1 MSLDAPTQAEEGDGC
16 SREKMWLDDVISA
29 LDSVYDIMDEKPEEA
44 GKVKVKAILISLALQ
59 FCWTGNLTLNG
70 KTINAWSVL
79 RSELKDMVMTAHQKA
94 REGAGKVNLPLGIK
108 VDNIDDTFVAE
119 MLMAAVEDSPSKGKT
134 KAGTTSSGSRSAS
147 EAAVTKLLEKD
158 STAVNIK
165 AFLRINPSSL
175 PCRMHPEYQKVVQ
188 TAWQLSSSV
197 STGSKTVKDVPL
209 AAITRTI
216 ATSIAGSIPANWIDL
231 CRSVLDHIA
240 GKSDAVDSEDLS
252 AKSLP
257 ACLEHL
263 FANTD
268 SVMKFAGIRAA
279 YLTQLVLDL
288 CGAGGPFHSDQNNQ
302 LCSNLA
308 QSALVNHLREF
319 DLSTTDAEWAP
330 KWTELL
336 AAIRAHTGPLT
347 KDSVDNAVKQI
358 HKKKHPQEGGGSQD

>member
-1 MSLDAPTQAEEGDGC
+1 MSLDVPTQAEEGDGC

-29 LDSVYDIMDEKPEEA
+29 LESVYDNMDEKPEEA

-94 REGAGKVNLPLGIK
+94 SEGAGEVNLPLGIK
-108 VDNIDDTFVAE
+108 VDKIDDTFVAE

-147 EAAVTKLLEKD
+147 EAVFTKLLEKD

-165 AFLRINPSSL
+165 AFLRINPNNL

-197 STGSKTVKDVPL
+197 STGSKTVNDVPL

-216 ATSIAGSIPANWIDL
+216 AT
-231 CRSVLDHIA
+231 
-240 GKSDAVDSEDLS
+240 
-252 AKSLP
+252 
-257 ACLEHL
+257 
-263 FANTD
+263 
-268 SVMKFAGIRAA
+268 
-279 YLTQLVLDL
+279 
-288 CGAGGPFHSDQNNQ
+288 
-302 LCSNLA
+302 
-308 QSALVNHLREF
+308 
-319 DLSTTDAEWAP
+319 
-330 KWTELL
+330 
-336 AAIRAHTGPLT
+336 
-347 KDSVDNAVKQI
+347 
-358 HKKKHPQEGGGSQD
+358 